1 MILIMGLV
9 LSACSIP
16 KDPRITFGKKCVVKD
31 ETVAYSYVWIY
42 SKELGLKADTKS
54 CDQIKRTT
62 NNFHYRRESM
72 KDVFL
77 IVAMLINLNGDV
89 EQKKTLKRISLI
101 L

>member
-1 MILIMGLV
+1 MGLV

-54 CDQIKRTT
+54 CNQIKK
-62 NNFHYRRESM
+62 N
-72 KDVFL
+72 
-77 IVAMLINLNGDV
+77 
-89 EQKKTLKRISLI
+89 
-101 L
+101 

>member
-1 MILIMGLV
+1 MKYIFMILIMGLV

-54 CDQIKRTT
+54 CDQIKK
-62 NNFHYRRESM
+62 N
-72 KDVFL
+72 
-77 IVAMLINLNGDV
+77 
-89 EQKKTLKRISLI
+89 
-101 L
+101 

>member
-1 MILIMGLV
+1 MKNILMILIMGLV

-54 CDQIKRTT
+54 LFSSAQALSKAHP
-62 NNFHYRRESM
+62 N
-72 KDVFL
+72 KGV
-77 IVAMLINLNGDV
+77 
-89 EQKKTLKRISLI
+89 
-101 L
+101 